1 MAEIKS
7 PIAVFDSGIGGL
19 TVLRALKAS
28 YPHESYVYLGDTA
41 RLPYGTKSPETV
53 IRYSETL
60 CRVLLPYQ
68 PKAIVIACST
78 ASTHAGQAV
87 QKLAGQIPVVGVI
100 EPTAEAALSAT
111 TNNHIAVIGTFG
123 TIRKGAYENAIRALA
138 PACGGKDI
146 KVSSRACQM
155 LVSLAEEG
163 WSDNAIARATIHE
176 YLDPMFDRADAP
188 DTLILGCTHFPVFAE
203 ALREILGDGVVL
215 IDSGEAAAR
224 KLEKIVSVER
234 HEPGLLKV
242 LATDDPERF
251 AANAARFFDVTL
263 TAGDIEQVD
272 VSA

>member
-19 TVLRALKAS
+19 TVLRALKAC

-60 CRVLLPYQ
+60 CRALLPYK

-78 ASTHAGQAV
+78 ASTHAEAAV
-87 QKLAGQIPVVGVI
+87 QKLAGDIPVVGVI

-111 TNNHIAVIGTFG
+111 KNSHIAVIGTFG
-123 TIRKGAYENAIRALA
+123 TIRKGAYENALRTLSGNKASQEV
-138 PACGGKDI
+138 

-163 WSDNAIARATIHE
+163 WSGNAIARATIHE
-176 YLDPMFDRADAP
+176 YLDPLFDRADAP
-188 DTLILGCTHFPVFAE
+188 DTLILGCTHFPVFA
-203 ALREILGDGVVL
+203 ALFREILGDSVAL
-215 IDSGEAAAR
+215 IDSGVAAAH

-234 HEPGLLKV
+234 HEPALLKI

-251 AANAARFFDVTL
+251 AVNAARFFDVTL
-263 TAGDIEQVD
+263 TGGDVEQVD

>member
-1 MAEIKS
+1 MTEIKS

-78 ASTHAGQAV
+78 ASTHAEAAV

-100 EPTAEAALSAT
+100 EPTAEAAIRAT
-111 TNNHIAVIGTFG
+111 KNNHIAVIGTFG
-123 TIRKGAYENAIRALA
+123 TIRKGAYENSIRALA
-138 PACGGKDI
+138 SLQSGAEI

-163 WSDNAIARATIHE
+163 WSNNAIARATIHE
-176 YLDPMFDRADAP
+176 YLDPLFDQADAP

-203 ALREILGDGVVL
+203 AFREILGGGIAL
-215 IDSGEAAAR
+215 IDSGEAAAH

-234 HEPGLLKV
+234 HEPAHLKI
-242 LATDDPERF
+242 LATDDAERF
-251 AANAARFFDVTL
+251 AANAAKFFDVRL
-263 TAGDIEQVD
+263 KASDVEQVD
-272 VSA
+272 VSG